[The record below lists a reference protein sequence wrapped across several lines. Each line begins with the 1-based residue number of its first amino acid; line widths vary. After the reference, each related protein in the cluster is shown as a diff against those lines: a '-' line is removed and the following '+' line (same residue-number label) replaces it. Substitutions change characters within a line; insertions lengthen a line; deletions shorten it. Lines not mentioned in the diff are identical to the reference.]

1 MTNVQ
6 ASEAPLFGGGTPSLP
21 TTVAPGRPRAGH
33 GRRNLVLG
41 LVAVSVAAVTAGGV
55 QYARV
60 SIQAPVVTHSS
71 KLAEGVAA
79 AQAYRQ
85 GGSVYTEQVP
95 QGAVAADQS
104 ALTPGG
110 SVYSEQVP
118 SAASADLPAY
128 GRGGSVYT
136 QQVPSGR

>member
-6 ASEAPLFGGGTPSLP
+6 ASEAPLLSGGTPSLP
-21 TTVAPGRPRAGH
+21 TLDAPGRPSARH

-41 LVAVSVAAVTAGGV
+41 LVAVSVAAVTIGGV

-60 SIQAPVVTHSS
+60 SSQSAVVAPSS

-79 AQAYRQ
+79 AEAYRQ
-85 GGSVYTEQVP
+85 NGSVYSGQVP

-104 ALTPGG
+104 AFTPGG

-118 SAASADLPAY
+118 SGASPDLPAY
-128 GRGGSVYT
+128 GSGGSVYS
-136 QQVPSGR
+136 QQVP

>member
-6 ASEAPLFGGGTPSLP
+6 ASEAPLFGGEAPSLS
-21 TTVAPGRPRAGH
+21 TMDAPGRSRTRH

-60 SIQAPVVTHSS
+60 SSQAPVVTHSS

-79 AQAYRQ
+79 AEAYRQ
-85 GGSVYTEQVP
+85 DGSVYTQQVP
-95 QGAVAADQS
+95 KGAVVADRS
-104 ALTPGG
+104 AFVPGG
-110 SVYSEQVP
+110 SVYGGQVP
-118 SAASADLPAY
+118 SAATADQSAFAP
-128 GRGGSVYT
+128 GGSVYT
-136 QQVPSGR
+136 QQVP